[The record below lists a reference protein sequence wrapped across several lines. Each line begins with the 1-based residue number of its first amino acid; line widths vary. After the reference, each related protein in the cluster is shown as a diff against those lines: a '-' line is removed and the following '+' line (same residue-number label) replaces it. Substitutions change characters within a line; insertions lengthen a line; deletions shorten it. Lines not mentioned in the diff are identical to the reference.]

1 MLSRRER
8 KCAMT
13 DVLGVFTKA
22 PRPGEVKTRLG
33 AATTP
38 EFGARVAAAFLHD
51 TVTRLQKLTALRC
64 LVYAPDNAAAELA
77 FAVSYGWLLAPQGPG
92 DLGTRMRRF
101 LQQHLDEGAERIVLI
116 GADSPTLPLDYLTSA
131 YRMLEHADLVIAPA
145 FDGGYCLL
153 GVGRRLPPIFEG
165 IAWGT
170 SSVLRHTVARLD
182 PSWRLEL
189 LPPWYDLDTLDDWE
203 ALRGHVAALR
213 RAGVDPAIP
222 ITEALLAT
230 TR

>member
-1 MLSRRER
+1 M
-8 KCAMT
+8 AN
-13 DVLGVFTKA
+13 VLGVFTKS
-22 PRPGEVKTRLG
+22 PRPGEVKTRLA

-38 EFGARVAAAFLHD
+38 EFAARVAAAFLHD
-51 TVTRLQKLTALRC
+51 TVTRFQKTADERYLI
-64 LVYAPDNAAAELA
+64 YAPDNAAAELA
-77 FAVSYGWLLAPQGPG
+77 FVVAYDWLLAPQGPG
-92 DLGTRMRRF
+92 DLGARMGRF
-101 LQQHLDEGAERIVLI
+101 IQQHLGDGAQHVVLI

-131 YRMLEHADLVIAPA
+131 YQMLEHADVVIAPA

-153 GVGRRLPPIFEG
+153 GVARRLPPIFDG

-170 SSVLRHTVARLD
+170 SNVLRHTVSRLD

-203 ALRGHVAALR
+203 ALRGHVTALR
-213 RAGVDPAIP
+213 RAGIDPASP
-222 ITEALLAT
+222 ITEALLTT